1 MKYKHLSRQLVAH
14 GIEGIHRNKSLK
26 KLSKK
31 IPERDIS
38 AALTCYIRTS
48 FQKVTPVLVIY
59 QNDDLIVIVYLE
71 KNIVNIVQMDDIDLI
86 KPIKSPPPLRGI
98 SSGEWDILLRTSKS
112 EWVLTG
118 DSRYDKALSFLEVF
132 DKKVAVDNIAPLE
145 QEEIS
150 SKKTILFPD
159 NQILEL
165 KGNLKNNGKSKD
177 PIKKIQSR
185 NTDKLL
191 QRETEKAT
199 RAAVKINH
207 ITLSETGG
215 IEVEKLIPGLISL
228 DVIDLLKMR
237 YAIRREYNRGSR
249 TFQEFQILTTA
260 INKTIFLKKH

>member
-1 MKYKHLSRQLVAH
+1 M
-14 GIEGIHRNKSLK
+14 
-26 KLSKK
+26 SKK

-159 NQILEL
+159 NQ
-165 KGNLKNNGKSKD
+165 KSLLNTNH
-177 PIKKIQSR
+177 PIRLSDTYQNDRVFYHCSYIHYI
-185 NTDKLL
+185 L
-191 QRETEKAT
+191 QRSEK
-199 RAAVKINH
+199 IH
-207 ITLSETGG
+207 QLQFQ
-215 IEVEKLIPGLISL
+215 
-228 DVIDLLKMR
+228 DLLP
-237 YAIRREYNRGSR
+237 SR
-249 TFQEFQILTTA
+249 L
-260 INKTIFLKKH
+260 